1 MPLVS
6 KTFAD
11 IITFARSTNASYF
24 NAAGVLTNAAAGE
37 PRLDYN
43 PSTLAAQGLLIEES
57 RANQIR
63 NNTMV
68 GAVASVA
75 RNIGTIS
82 SVSRSASATVVVAAT
97 GHTVSIGDGI
107 TVSGAT
113 PAAYNGTYAVSAVVA
128 GVSYSYVVAS
138 SATDSASGYAVSV
151 MSPGTAPTNWTASPG
166 STLGSQIVGTGTESG
181 ITYADIRWFGTNTSG
196 VSQFPAIFFETG
208 SGIAATPSQTWAE
221 SLYVRLAA
229 GTTTSCALSFH
240 DYDSGVAFLRSNTI
254 SGGTVTPTAGALST
268 SRLSGAAT
276 TGASTAFARPLI
288 AATVL
293 NGASIDITLRIGLP
307 QLEQGAFATSVIP
320 TSTIAL
326 TRAADVASV
335 NTLSPWYN
343 ASEGT
348 LYAEYNIP
356 YALTTGS
363 GPRFFALVGTGGP
376 SVDEMPLFT
385 NQVAGKAASFNA
397 FAASVNAGRIDS
409 TPAFVAN
416 TVTKAAAGYAAN
428 NRAVTANGAAPTTS
442 STVYTVPTI
451 TIARLGSQD
460 SFGNNALNGW
470 LRRLTYYPRKL
481 SDAELQTLTT

>member
-6 KTFAD
+6 KTFSE
-11 IITFARSTNASYF
+11 IITFTRSTNASYF
-24 NAAGVLTNAAAGE
+24 NAAGTLTNAAAGE

-43 PSTLAAQGLLIEES
+43 PATLAAQGLLIEES
-57 RANQIR
+57 RTNQIR

-97 GHTVSIGDGI
+97 GHTVTMGDGI

-196 VSQFPAIFFETG
+196 VSQFPAIFFETV

-240 DYDSGVAFLRSNTI
+240 DYDSGVVFLRSNTI

-276 TGASTAFARPLI
+276 TGASTAFVRPLI

-320 TSTIAL
+320 TTTTAL

-335 NTLSPWYN
+335 NTLSPWFN

-356 YALTTGS
+356 YALPAGGS
-363 GPRFFALVGTGGP
+363 PRFFTLVGTAP
-376 SVDEMPLFT
+376 AIDEMPLLLS
-385 NQVAGKAASFNA
+385 QAAGKAASFNA
-397 FAASVNAGRIDS
+397 FTAGVNAGRIDA

-416 TVTKAAAGYAAN
+416 TVTKSAAGYATN
-428 NRAVTANGAAPTTS
+428 SRAVTASASTPVTS
-442 STVYTVPTI
+442 TTVYTIPTI

-460 SFGNNALNGW
+460 SSGNSALNGW

-481 SDAELQTLTT
+481 SDAELQSLTT